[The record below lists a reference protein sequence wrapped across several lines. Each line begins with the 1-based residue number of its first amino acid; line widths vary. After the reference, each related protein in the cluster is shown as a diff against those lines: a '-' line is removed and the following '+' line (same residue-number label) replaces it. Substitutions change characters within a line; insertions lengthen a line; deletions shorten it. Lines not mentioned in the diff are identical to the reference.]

1 MIKEILSKL
10 FTEPR
15 FEAVKVTDN
24 VYMIDK
30 VWKSFGITR
39 REVLGCYYASWYV
52 HQRVKF
58 LNNLYSG
65 KL

>member
-1 MIKEILSKL
+1 MIKAILSKL

-15 FEAVKVTDN
+15 FEAVRVTEN

-39 REVLGCYYASWYV
+39 REISGCYYASWYV
-52 HQRVKF
+52 HQRVRY
-58 LNNLYSG
+58 LNDLYSR